1 MKNLC
6 PRFAMIM
13 VLSFCGIASGED
25 PGDFGQPFTL
35 TILHLND
42 THSNFLPGMISVS
55 LPPDSLMFRIPAGSI
70 ARISSLV
77 DSIRLERETVLFLH
91 AGDMVQ
97 GTLFYTLFGGE
108 ADVAVYNAIGLD
120 AMSPGNHEFDR
131 GSEGLSILLE
141 DAEFDI
147 ICANLDVSR
156 DSLLAGR
163 IAPWTVFG
171 TGDERVGV
179 IGLIVDELANVS
191 SPSEGTTVLPPRETA
206 QSAIDQ
212 LEDRGVNKIILL
224 THIGYEDDLDL
235 ASGLSGADII
245 VGGHSHTILG
255 GFPGTS
261 LHSSGSYP
269 TVTMGADGEDVL
281 VVQAGT
287 GASILG
293 DLNVDF
299 DTEGHVI
306 ACDGSPV
313 IATGGDYQDA
323 DRSPLSG
330 EALDRLVDYIE
341 STTFLIAAPE
351 DPAVRELVGIYELE
365 LAAFAYE
372 VVGTAPVDLQHRR
385 VPGEELPDGSMI
397 APVICDAM
405 LWKAEQV
412 GLQVDIALL
421 NAGGARIPVPAGDI
435 TVGTIYTLMPF
446 GNSLAVLEMTG
457 EDIKDVMEDAM
468 SNIFDDGNSDGS
480 FPYTAG
486 LRYTANASSP
496 EGERITAMEVLGS
509 NGWTIVD
516 PAGRYRV
523 ITSYFLAGGGDGY
536 TTFSGIEAMDTGFID
551 AEVFM
556 DYLMEKGSITPV
568 ESRVS
573 FTAGE

>member
-1 MKNLC
+1 MNKFWL
-6 PRFAMIM
+6 PSVMIL
-13 VLSFCGIASGED
+13 VLSVCGTALGESPED
-25 PGDFGQPFTL
+25 TPQPFRL
-35 TILHLND
+35 TVLHLND
-42 THSNFLPGMISVS
+42 THSNFLPGMISMS
-55 LPPDSLMFRIPAGSI
+55 FPPDSVVRIPAGSI
-70 ARISSLV
+70 ARIASVV
-77 DSIRLERETVLFLH
+77 DSVRLERENVLFLH

-108 ADVAVYNAIGLD
+108 ADAAVYNVLGLD
-120 AMSPGNHEFDR
+120 AMCLGNHEFDR

-147 ICANLDVSR
+147 VCANLDVSR

-163 IAPWTVFG
+163 IAPWAVFEI
-171 TGDERVGV
+171 GDEQVGV

-191 SPSEGTTVLPPRETA
+191 SPSEGTTVLPLRETA
-206 QSAIDQ
+206 QSAIDL
-212 LEDRGVNKIILL
+212 LEDRGMNKIILL

-235 ASGLSGADII
+235 ATELSGVDVI
-245 VGGHSHTILG
+245 VGGHSHSILG
-255 GFPGTS
+255 EYSGTNF
-261 LHSSGSYP
+261 HSSGSYP
-269 TVTMGADGEDVL
+269 TVTTGADGEDVL

-293 DLNVDF
+293 DLTVDF
-299 DTEGHVI
+299 DTEGNILAFH
-306 ACDGSPV
+306 GSPV
-313 IATGGDYQDA
+313 IVTGGDYQDA
-323 DRSPLSG
+323 ERSPLSG
-330 EALDRLVDYIE
+330 EALDRLVDSIE
-341 STTFLIAAPE
+341 STAFLVAAPE
-351 DPAVRELVGIYELE
+351 DPVVRELVGIYELE

-372 VVGTAPVDLQHRR
+372 VVGTAPEDLQHRR

-457 EDIKDVMEDAM
+457 DEIKHVLEDAL

-486 LRYTANASSP
+486 LRYTANANSP
-496 EGERITAMEVLGS
+496 EGERITTMEVLGS
-509 NGWTIVD
+509 SGWSIVD

-523 ITSYFLAGGGDGY
+523 ITSYFLAEGGDGY
-536 TTFSGIEAMDTGFID
+536 TTFSGIEAIDTGFID

-556 DYLMEKGSITPV
+556 DYLIEAGSLIPV
-568 ESRVS
+568 EPRVS